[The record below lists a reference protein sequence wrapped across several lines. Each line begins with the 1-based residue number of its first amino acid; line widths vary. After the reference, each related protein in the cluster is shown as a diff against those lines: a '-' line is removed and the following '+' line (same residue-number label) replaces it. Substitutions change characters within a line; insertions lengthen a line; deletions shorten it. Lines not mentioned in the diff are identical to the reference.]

1 MAGVYQGPHADRAD
15 ADSSPRILL
24 ADDHALVREGFRS
37 LLERNGLQV
46 VAEAADGFE
55 AVRLC
60 RQLAPDVALLDV
72 SMPLLDGLA
81 AAEEIHRIAPN
92 TRSVIL
98 TMHLDHRYAQQALKA
113 GALGYVQKTTAG
125 HDLIEAIR
133 RVNRGEIYISPTTSK
148 LLTESLCTEWTSP
161 ELSDRERQV
170 LLMIA
175 EGKSSRQA
183 ATVLGISVKT
193 ASAHRA
199 RLMSKLGIYN
209 TAGLVRYA
217 IRRGLVMA

>member
-1 MAGVYQGPHADRAD
+1 
-15 ADSSPRILL
+15 
-24 ADDHALVREGFRS
+24 
-37 LLERNGLQV
+37 
-46 VAEAADGFE
+46 
-55 AVRLC
+55 
-60 RQLAPDVALLDV
+60 VALLDV
-72 SMPLLDGLA
+72 SMPLLNGLA
-81 AAEEIHRIAPN
+81 AAEEIRRISPN

-113 GALGYVQKTTAG
+113 GASGYVLKTTAG
-125 HDLIEAIR
+125 RDLIEAIR
-133 RVNRGEIYISPTTSK
+133 QVTRGEIYVSPATSK

>member
-1 MAGVYQGPHADRAD
+1 MYQGPHADRAD

-113 GALGYVQKTTAG
+113 GALGYVLKTTAG

>member
-1 MAGVYQGPHADRAD
+1 MASVYQGPHADRAD

-113 GALGYVQKTTAG
+113 GALGYVLKTTAG